1 MNCSLMYFSLY
12 LDISRKFHLESF
24 RKRKLWFEGSA
35 IFLLL
40 EVCSTE
46 FDILSIRAFSD
57 HVIRHILY
65 YVYAQDFQPGVG
77 GGSTPYDGLYGEA
90 PPERGI
96 FFRSRVYERVRN
108 SLLEVYQRIGKSVI
122 WVCDRAQKG

>member
-1 MNCSLMYFSLY
+1 MNCSLMYFSMY
-12 LDISRKFHLESF
+12 LDSSRKFHLESF
-24 RKRKLWFEGSA
+24 RKHKLWFEGSA

-57 HVIRHILY
+57 HPIRHILY

-77 GGSTPYDGLYGEA
+77 GGGTPYDGLYAEA
-90 PPERGI
+90 PPEMGI
-96 FFRSRVYERVRN
+96 FFRPRVYERVRN
-108 SLLEVYQRIGKSVI
+108 SLLEVYKRVGKSVI

>member
-1 MNCSLMYFSLY
+1 MY
-12 LDISRKFHLESF
+12 LDNSRKFHLESF
-24 RKRKLWFEGSA
+24 RKHKLWFEGSA

-57 HVIRHILY
+57 HAIRHILY

-77 GGSTPYDGLYGEA
+77 GGGVGVLPMMAYTGRLRPKWVSFLGLRYMKEC
-90 PPERGI
+90 GI
-96 FFRSRVYERVRN
+96 HCQTY
-108 SLLEVYQRIGKSVI
+108 I
-122 WVCDRAQKG
+122 KG